1 MGCIYRIYRIADGK
15 SYIGQTIFS
24 AAFRFK
30 QHVYNAFEE
39 KSAAYNQ
46 HIKRAIRKYGKEA
59 FAVETLETCDDYL
72 LDEREKYWIEYFDS
86 VKTGYNMTYG
96 GEGKV
101 EYDSQALLSEWQRGM
116 NITEISN
123 ITGICEECISKH
135 LKKMGVTSREI
146 NDRRYASSS
155 RKRGKAVYQYDLDGR
170 YVGEYKTV
178 REAIKAVGCVTIY
191 GAIDKRRKSAG
202 YMWSYTKTDS
212 IEPFYTFQK
221 HQTHQY
227 SLDGRYIQSFD
238 SRLEAAESIGVH
250 PARISD
256 VVCGRRN
263 SCGGFLWSNT
273 KHNHIQIDP
282 LDTSNLKEE

>member
-1 MGCIYRIYRIADGK
+1 MGCIYRIYRIADGR

-30 QHVYNAFEE
+30 QHVYSAFEE

-101 EYDSQALLSEWQRGM
+101 EYDSQILLSEWQRGM

-123 ITGICEECISKH
+123 ITGICGECISKH
-135 LKKMGVTSREI
+135 LKKMGVTSSEI
-146 NDRRYASSS
+146 KSRRYMSSS
-155 RKRGKAVYQYDLDGR
+155 KKRAKPVYQYDLDGR
-170 YVGEYKTV
+170 YVGEYESV
-178 REAIKAVGCVTIY
+178 RKAMKAVGSATIY
-191 GAIDKRRKSAG
+191 NVIDKRRKAAG
-202 YMWSYTKTDS
+202 YMWSYSKADF
-212 IEPFYTFQK
+212 IDPFYTLQK

-227 SLDGRYIQSFD
+227 SLEGNYIQSFD
-238 SRLEAAESIGVH
+238 SRIEAAKSVGVR
-250 PARISD
+250 PTCISNA
-256 VVCGRRN
+256 VCGHVH
-263 SCGGFLWSNT
+263 SCGGFLWSSE
-273 KHNHIQIDP
+273 KSDHIQINT
-282 LDTSNLKEE
+282 LNS